1 MPWSISSGTPD
12 VRIGI
17 VNDLQ
22 VMVEALRRVLA
33 LHSEH
38 RVAWVARDGSEA
50 VALCEADRPD
60 LVLMDLLMPGMDG
73 VEATRRIMQRTPCP
87 ILIVTVSVGAHAGR
101 VFEAMGHGALD
112 AVDTP
117 VIRSGATRDGADA
130 LLAKIDRIERLVK
143 ARPAAS
149 PPAIAERPRAPSPQ
163 RPPLL
168 AIGAS
173 AGGPAALAVLL
184 RALPGDL
191 RAAVVIV
198 QHVDAQFA
206 PGMADWLG
214 QQSSLPVRLA
224 QESDRLAAGE
234 VLIAGRADH
243 LVLHRSGV
251 LGYVKEPAEYHYRP
265 SVDVFFH
272 SVARCWAD
280 RTVGVLLT
288 GMGRD
293 GALGLK
299 ALRDRGCYTA
309 AQDAST
315 SAVYGMPKAAAEIG
329 AAVDILPLQ
338 HIAAHAITA
347 LSALAR
353 S

>member
-1 MPWSISSGTPD
+1 M
-12 VRIGI
+12 RIGI
-17 VNDLQ
+17 VNDLPL
-22 VMVEALRRVLA
+22 VVEALRRVLA

-38 RVAWVARDGSEA
+38 RVAWVARDGAEA
-50 VALCEADRPD
+50 VAMCASDTPD
-60 LVLMDLLMPGMDG
+60 LVLMDLLMPGIDG

-117 VIRSGATRDGADA
+117 VLKGDAAQGGAEA
-130 LLAKIDRIERLVK
+130 LLDKIDRIERLVR
-143 ARPAAS
+143 ARPAPA
-149 PPAIAERPRAPSPQ
+149 PPANGVERSVARAPQ

-184 RALPGDL
+184 RALPADL

-214 QQSSLPVRLA
+214 QQSALPVRLA
-224 QESDRLAAGE
+224 QESDRLQAGT
-234 VLIAGRADH
+234 VLVAGRADH
-243 LVLHRSGV
+243 LVLRRSAA
-251 LGYVKEPAEYHYRP
+251 LGYVREPADYHYRP

-272 SVARCWAD
+272 SVARFWAD

-299 ALRDRGCYTA
+299 ALRDHGCHTI

-315 SAVYGMPKAAAEIG
+315 SAVYGMPKAAAQVG
-329 AAVDILPLQ
+329 AAVDILPLPQ
-338 HIAAHAITA
+338 IAAHVVAA
-347 LSALAR
+347 LSAIAV